1 MLPCSGAPARWPQDL
16 CTTGDFI
23 PKCCIHEPGCLPSL
37 NCFNVLFTKRLSR
50 TFAIQQPLFLVPDG
64 PYNLD
69 VNTVVTWPKSPPAGL
84 SLLPPLPPAPP
95 LLHHSIPFAEVNS
108 LQEAHMP
115 LPGRLG
121 VSARSAD
128 SPQRHQRHFPSE
140 PAPWPL
146 HALPLFALI
155 SAQFKPPSNN

>member
-1 MLPCSGAPARWPQDL
+1 MLQCPVAPARWPQDL

-50 TFAIQQPLFLVPDG
+50 PFAIQQPLFLVPAG
-64 PYNLD
+64 PCNLD

-84 SLLPPLPPAPP
+84 SPAPP
-95 LLHHSIPFAEVNS
+95 LLHHSIPFAEVMS

-115 LPGRLG
+115 LPGRLA
-121 VSARSAD
+121 VSAGSDD
-128 SPQRHQRHFPSE
+128 SLQR
-140 PAPWPL
+140 
-146 HALPLFALI
+146 LI
-155 SAQFKPPSNN
+155 SPLQPPLNLPPGLCMDYPSLP